1 MVAVRRDRADG
12 TYTFDD
18 VPSSKRPRPNGNA
31 STGIYICEAW
41 IEAAP
46 DRPPG
51 VWSEAVWVAVEQ
63 QDVRTH
69 DLYLKYPQSISG
81 TVRDADTNQ
90 PIASAE
96 IYFSSNEGGL
106 ASGEESDPRALTLGP
121 SRRVTDVQGRYR
133 LYVRPREVT
142 VRCAGTPDR
151 YNRDYVHGWRT
162 VIAEPQQETTVD
174 FCCNSA
180 CR

>member
-1 MVAVRRDRADG
+1 M
-12 TYTFDD
+12 
-18 VPSSKRPRPNGNA
+18 
-31 STGIYICEAW
+31 
-41 IEAAP
+41 
-46 DRPPG
+46 
-51 VWSEAVWVAVEQ
+51 AVEQ

-106 ASGEESDPRALTLGP
+106 ASGEESDPRALSVGP
-121 SRRVTDVQGRYR
+121 EQKSHRCA
-133 LYVRPREVT
+133 RPLSALCPPPRGH
-142 VRCAGTPDR
+142 RAAAGTPDR
-151 YNRDYVHGWRT
+151 YNRDDVHGWRT

-174 FCCNSA
+174 FCCDSGAPLTGRVVNPDGTPAKDARVRVSVSWPVRVMRNRSRFWRRHGPA
-180 CR
+180 RGPGGR